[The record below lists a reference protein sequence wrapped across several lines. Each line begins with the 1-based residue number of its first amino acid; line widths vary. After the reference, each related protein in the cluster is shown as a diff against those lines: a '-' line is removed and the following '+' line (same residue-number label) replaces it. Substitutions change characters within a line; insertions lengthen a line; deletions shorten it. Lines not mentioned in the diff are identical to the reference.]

1 MGLETSTRVFV
12 LVVADLGVLESVLE
26 FFLEGAGDETG
37 VGRRELL
44 DDLLVDEDDRGAGDE
59 TAEFREDLEDLVGV
73 ESASLDTFS

>member
-59 TAEFREDLEDLVGV
+59 TAEFREDLDDLVGV